1 MFTNTIAKRIIP
13 VSITDEMKSSYLD
26 YAMSVIIARALPD
39 VRDGLKPV
47 HRRILYSMDNLSL
60 YPDRPHRKSATIV
73 GDVLGKYHPH
83 GDSSVYDALVRM
95 AQDFSL
101 RYPLVDGHGN
111 FGSVDGD
118 PAAAYR
124 YTEARLSSITLEL
137 LRDLDKDTVE
147 FIPNFD
153 NSLKEPTVLPALLP
167 NLLIGGSDG
176 IAVGMATKIPPH
188 NLGETLDAIVAYID
202 NPDITF
208 EELMHIMPGP
218 DFPTGAQIIGRKGIR
233 DAYMT
238 GHGSITLRPKVSF
251 EKNPK
256 GTKDLIVITEIPYQV
271 NKAKLVEKIAEL
283 ARDKKIKGIQD
294 LRDESDRT
302 GMRVVIEV
310 KKDVNTQVV
319 LNQLYKKTPL
329 QSNFNVNALALV
341 DGTPKILTLKD
352 MIHYYLEH
360 RRVVVKRRTAFLLN
374 KAKARA
380 HIVEGLQ
387 IALDH
392 LDEVIHIIRSSKNP
406 DIARTSLMESFEFT
420 LEQVNAILEM
430 RLSRLTGLEVDK
442 LNQEYTELLK
452 DIAKYEEILASER
465 RLLAEIKLELS
476 AIRDKFADDRKTVIV
491 DEEVEMDEIDF
502 IVESDVV
509 LTITHHGYIKKM
521 PLNTYKSQR
530 RGGKGIIGIVTKEGD
545 FVEHI
550 FVTSTHHKLLFFTNM
565 GKCYRLMVHHIGD
578 ATRYAKGTAIVN
590 LVNMLPNEKITA
602 VIPVKDFTDDKYLF
616 MATRNGYV
624 KKTELKEYDTS
635 FRNVGLNA
643 IKLSD
648 GDELIGVEMTS
659 GNQEIILGTKNG
671 MAIHFDEAN
680 ARPMGKMTRGVRGIR
695 LKEDDSVV
703 AMVVIREESYLLT
716 VTSSGY
722 GKLTLI
728 SAYSKQRRGGKGR
741 KSINLKKARG
751 IVVGMKQ
758 VSLEDE
764 IFIITKEQGNIIRI
778 KLKGISIIGRN
789 TRGVRF
795 IKLKDQDEV
804 TAMALITGSK
814 EVEDDGD
821 IQEDSPVEQLIFG
834 EPGEVYE
841 APVAELT
848 ADEEDDEDEEDM
860 EEEEEEEELDEEI
873 DEDDEE

>member
-302 GMRVVIEV
+302 GMRIVIEV

-476 AIRDKFADDRKTVIV
+476 AIRDKFSDDRKTVIV

-643 IKLSD
+643 IKLSE

-804 TAMALITGSK
+804 TALALITGSK
-814 EVEDDGD
+814 EVEDDGE
-821 IQEDSPVEQLIFG
+821 IQEDAPVEQLMFG

-848 ADEEDDEDEEDM
+848 AEEDDDDDDEEV
-860 EEEEEEEELDEEI
+860 EEEEEEELDDEE
-873 DEDDEE
+873 EPDDEEG

>member
-302 GMRVVIEV
+302 GMRIVIEV

>member
-1 MFTNTIAKRIIP
+1 LNTA
-13 VSITDEMKSSYLD
+13 L
-26 YAMSVIIARALPD
+26 ARAL
-39 VRDGLKPV
+39 
-47 HRRILYSMDNLSL
+47 
-60 YPDRPHRKSATIV
+60 
-73 GDVLGKYHPH
+73 
-83 GDSSVYDALVRM
+83 
-95 AQDFSL
+95 
-101 RYPLVDGHGN
+101 
-111 FGSVDGD
+111 
-118 PAAAYR
+118 
-124 YTEARLSSITLEL
+124 
-137 LRDLDKDTVE
+137 
-147 FIPNFD
+147 
-153 NSLKEPTVLPALLP
+153 
-167 NLLIGGSDG
+167 
-176 IAVGMATKIPPH
+176 
-188 NLGETLDAIVAYID
+188 
-202 NPDITF
+202 
-208 EELMHIMPGP
+208 
-218 DFPTGAQIIGRKGIR
+218 
-233 DAYMT
+233 
-238 GHGSITLRPKVSF
+238 
-251 EKNPK
+251 
-256 GTKDLIVITEIPYQV
+256 
-271 NKAKLVEKIAEL
+271 
-283 ARDKKIKGIQD
+283 
-294 LRDESDRT
+294 
-302 GMRVVIEV
+302 
-310 KKDVNTQVV
+310 
-319 LNQLYKKTPL
+319 
-329 QSNFNVNALALV
+329 
-341 DGTPKILTLKD
+341 
-352 MIHYYLEH
+352 
-360 RRVVVKRRTAFLLN
+360 
-374 KAKARA
+374 
-380 HIVEGLQ
+380 IVEGRQ
-387 IALDH
+387 IARDPLE
-392 LDEVIHIIRSSKNP
+392 EVIHIIRSSKTP

-476 AIRDKFADDRKTVIV
+476 AIRAKFSDDRKTVIV

-643 IKLSD
+643 IKLSE

-814 EVEDDGD
+814 EVEDDGE
-821 IQEDSPVEQLIFG
+821 IQEDAPVEQLMFG

-860 EEEEEEEELDEEI
+860 EEEEEEELDEEI
-873 DEDDEE
+873 EEDDEEE

>member
-60 YPDRPHRKSATIV
+60 YPDKPHRKSATIV

-176 IAVGMATKIPPH
+176 IAVGMASIIPPH

-218 DFPTGAQIIGRKGIR
+218 DFPTGAQIIGRKGIK

-302 GMRVVIEV
+302 GMRIVIEV

-392 LDEVIHIIRSSKNP
+392 LDEVIHIIRSSK
-406 DIARTSLMESFEFT
+406 
-420 LEQVNAILEM
+420 
-430 RLSRLTGLEVDK
+430 
-442 LNQEYTELLK
+442 
-452 DIAKYEEILASER
+452 
-465 RLLAEIKLELS
+465 
-476 AIRDKFADDRKTVIV
+476 
-491 DEEVEMDEIDF
+491 
-502 IVESDVV
+502 
-509 LTITHHGYIKKM
+509 
-521 PLNTYKSQR
+521 
-530 RGGKGIIGIVTKEGD
+530 
-545 FVEHI
+545 
-550 FVTSTHHKLLFFTNM
+550 
-565 GKCYRLMVHHIGD
+565 
-578 ATRYAKGTAIVN
+578 
-590 LVNMLPNEKITA
+590 
-602 VIPVKDFTDDKYLF
+602 
-616 MATRNGYV
+616 
-624 KKTELKEYDTS
+624 
-635 FRNVGLNA
+635 
-643 IKLSD
+643 
-648 GDELIGVEMTS
+648 
-659 GNQEIILGTKNG
+659 
-671 MAIHFDEAN
+671 
-680 ARPMGKMTRGVRGIR
+680 
-695 LKEDDSVV
+695 
-703 AMVVIREESYLLT
+703 
-716 VTSSGY
+716 
-722 GKLTLI
+722 
-728 SAYSKQRRGGKGR
+728 
-741 KSINLKKARG
+741 
-751 IVVGMKQ
+751 
-758 VSLEDE
+758 
-764 IFIITKEQGNIIRI
+764 
-778 KLKGISIIGRN
+778 
-789 TRGVRF
+789 
-795 IKLKDQDEV
+795 
-804 TAMALITGSK
+804 
-814 EVEDDGD
+814 
-821 IQEDSPVEQLIFG
+821 
-834 EPGEVYE
+834 
-841 APVAELT
+841 
-848 ADEEDDEDEEDM
+848 
-860 EEEEEEEELDEEI
+860 
-873 DEDDEE
+873 

>member
-147 FIPNFD
+147 FISNFD

-238 GHGSITLRPKVSF
+238 GHGTITQRPKVSF
-251 EKNPK
+251 ERNPK

-302 GMRVVIEV
+302 GMRIVIEV

-360 RRVVVKRRTAFLLN
+360 RRIVVKRRTAFLLN

-392 LDEVIHIIRSSKNP
+392 LDEVIHIIRNSKNP

-476 AIRDKFADDRKTVIV
+476 AIRDKFSDDRKTVIV

-814 EVEDDGD
+814 EVEDDGE

-860 EEEEEEEELDEEI
+860 EEEEEEEPDDEIYEEDEE
-873 DEDDEE
+873 

>member
-643 IKLSD
+643 IKLSE

>member
-251 EKNPK
+251 ERNPK

-302 GMRVVIEV
+302 GMRIVIEV

-476 AIRDKFADDRKTVIV
+476 AIRDKFSDDRKTVIV

-643 IKLSD
+643 IKLSE

-804 TAMALITGSK
+804 TALALITGSK
-814 EVEDDGD
+814 EVEDDGE

-841 APVAELT
+841 APVAEPT
-848 ADEEDDEDEEDM
+848 ADEEDDEEEEDM
-860 EEEEEEEELDEEI
+860 EEEEEEELDDEI
-873 DEDDEE
+873 DEEDEE

>member
-26 YAMSVIIARALPD
+26 YAMSVIVSRALPD

-60 YPDRPHRKSATIV
+60 YPDKPHKKSATII

-83 GDSSVYDALVRM
+83 GDMAVYDSLVRM

-124 YTEARLSSITLEL
+124 YTEARLSPITLEL
-137 LRDLDKDTVE
+137 LKDIDKDTVD
-147 FIPNFD
+147 FRSNFD
-153 NSLKEPTVLPALLP
+153 NSLKEPVVLPALLP

-188 NLGETLDAIVAYID
+188 NLGETIDAIIAFID
-202 NPDITF
+202 NPEISF

-218 DFPTGAQIIGRKGIR
+218 DFPTGGQIVGRRGIR
-233 DAYMT
+233 DAYKT
-238 GHGSITLRPKVSF
+238 GHGSITMRPKVLF

-256 GTKDLIVITEIPYQV
+256 GTKDLIIITELPYQI

-283 ARDKKIKGIQD
+283 AKDKKIKGIQD

-302 GMRVVIEV
+302 GMRIVIEV
-310 KKDVNTQVV
+310 KKDVNAEVV
-319 LNQLYKKTPL
+319 LNQLYKKTNL

-352 MIHYYLEH
+352 MIHHYVEH
-360 RRVVVKRRTAFLLN
+360 RRVVVKRRTVYLLN

-380 HIVEGLQ
+380 HILEGLQ

-392 LDEVIHIIRSSKNP
+392 LDEVIDIIRKSANP
-406 DIARTSLMESFEFT
+406 DRARKSLIHSFEFT

-442 LNQEYTELLK
+442 LNQEYAELLK
-452 DIAKYEEILASER
+452 DITRYEEILTSER
-465 RLLAEIKLELS
+465 RLMAEIKLELS
-476 AIRDKFADDRKTVIV
+476 QVKSKYADERRSVIV
-491 DEEVEMDEIDF
+491 DEEIEMDEIDF

-509 LTITHHGYIKKM
+509 VTMTHHGYIKKL

-530 RGGKGIIGIVTKEGD
+530 RGGRGIIGIITKEGD

-550 FVTSTHHKLLFFTNM
+550 FVTTTHHKLLFFTNM
-565 GKCYRLMVHHIGD
+565 GKCYRLMVHHIED
-578 ATRYAKGTAIVN
+578 ASRYAKGTAIVN
-590 LVNMLPNEKITA
+590 LINMLPNEKINA

-616 MATRNGYV
+616 MATRKGYV
-624 KKTELKEYDTS
+624 KKTELKEYDTTL
-635 FRNVGLNA
+635 RNTGLNA
-643 IKLSD
+643 IKLTE

-671 MAIHFDEAN
+671 MAIHFYEGD
-680 ARPMGKMTRGVRGIR
+680 ARPMGKVTRGVRGIR

-751 IVVGMKQ
+751 IVVGLKQ
-758 VSLEDE
+758 VSLDDE
-764 IFIITKEQGNIIRI
+764 I
-778 KLKGISIIGRN
+778 
-789 TRGVRF
+789 
-795 IKLKDQDEV
+795 
-804 TAMALITGSK
+804 
-814 EVEDDGD
+814 
-821 IQEDSPVEQLIFG
+821 
-834 EPGEVYE
+834 
-841 APVAELT
+841 
-848 ADEEDDEDEEDM
+848 
-860 EEEEEEEELDEEI
+860 
-873 DEDDEE
+873 

>member
-26 YAMSVIIARALPD
+26 YAMSVIIERALPD

-302 GMRVVIEV
+302 GMRIVIEV

>member
-1 MFTNTIAKRIIP
+1 
-13 VSITDEMKSSYLD
+13 
-26 YAMSVIIARALPD
+26 
-39 VRDGLKPV
+39 
-47 HRRILYSMDNLSL
+47 
-60 YPDRPHRKSATIV
+60 
-73 GDVLGKYHPH
+73 
-83 GDSSVYDALVRM
+83 
-95 AQDFSL
+95 
-101 RYPLVDGHGN
+101 
-111 FGSVDGD
+111 
-118 PAAAYR
+118 
-124 YTEARLSSITLEL
+124 
-137 LRDLDKDTVE
+137 
-147 FIPNFD
+147 
-153 NSLKEPTVLPALLP
+153 
-167 NLLIGGSDG
+167 
-176 IAVGMATKIPPH
+176 
-188 NLGETLDAIVAYID
+188 
-202 NPDITF
+202 
-208 EELMHIMPGP
+208 MPGP